1 MVKYCVK
8 CKSKTET
15 INPKYKMSK
24 NQKPMVQGKCVKCSK
39 LKSQFISA
47 AEAKKKKGGFIF
59 TVPAVLGAVG
69 ALSGLASGASA
80 IATAVNKKKSDDKML
95 AETKRHHVTMEK
107 KIQNGGR
114 SILETLQKISIPNE
128 ALSSHQLYA
137 FIKDLKIKNF
147 RGIFMRNG
155 LPKRSL
161 KTECGILNLD
171 VEKGSG
177 THWTCWY
184 KLDSTHCYYFDS
196 YGLTSPS
203 WFDDY
208 IKMDIQVSPYNIQ
221 RDHPNICGHLC
232 LIFLYECV
240 IKKEPGL
247 NTVLKL
253 NQFFSY
259 KNVRS

>member
-1 MVKYCVK
+1 MMTYCVK

-39 LKSQFISA
+39 MKSQFISA
-47 AEAKKKKGGFIF
+47 AEAKKVKKGGFIF

-80 IATAVNKKKSDDKML
+80 IATAINKKKSDDKML
-95 AETKRHHVTMEK
+95 AETKKTSCDNGK
-107 KIQNGGR
+107 KKFQNGGR
-114 SILETLQKISIPNE
+114 SILEALQKISTPNE

-171 VEKGSG
+171 VENGSG

-203 WFDDY
+203 EFDDY
-208 IKMDIQVSPYNIQ
+208 IKNGYSSIT
-221 RDHPNICGHLC
+221 L
-232 LIFLYECV
+232 
-240 IKKEPGL
+240 
-247 NTVLKL
+247 
-253 NQFFSY
+253 
-259 KNVRS
+259 

>member
-1 MVKYCVK
+1 MMTYCVK

-39 LKSQFISA
+39 MKSQFISA
-47 AEAKKKKGGFIF
+47 AEAKKGGFIF

-69 ALSGLASGASA
+69 ALSSLASGASA

-95 AETKRHHVTMEK
+95 AETKRHHVTME
-107 KIQNGGR
+107 
-114 SILETLQKISIPNE
+114 SLEALQKISTPNE

-161 KTECGILNLD
+161 TLS
-171 VEKGSG
+171 V
-177 THWTCWY
+177 
-184 KLDSTHCYYFDS
+184 
-196 YGLTSPS
+196 LTATPVRLL
-203 WFDDY
+203 Y
-208 IKMDIQVSPYNIQ
+208 I
-221 RDHPNICGHLC
+221 
-232 LIFLYECV
+232 
-240 IKKEPGL
+240 
-247 NTVLKL
+247 
-253 NQFFSY
+253 
-259 KNVRS
+259 

>member
-1 MVKYCVK
+1 MATYCVK

-39 LKSQFISA
+39 MKCRFISA
-47 AEAKKKKGGFIF
+47 AEAKKGGFIF

-69 ALSGLASGASA
+69 AVSGLASGASV

-107 KIQNGGR
+107 KFQNGKR
-114 SILETLQKISIPNE
+114 SILEALQKISIANE

-171 VEKGSG
+171 VEHGSG
-177 THWTCWY
+177 RYT
-184 KLDSTHCYYFDS
+184 LDM
-196 YGLTSPS
+196 L
-203 WFDDY
+203 
-208 IKMDIQVSPYNIQ
+208 V
-221 RDHPNICGHLC
+221 
-232 LIFLYECV
+232 
-240 IKKEPGL
+240 
-247 NTVLKL
+247 
-253 NQFFSY
+253 
-259 KNVRS
+259 

>member
-1 MVKYCVK
+1 
-8 CKSKTET
+8 
-15 INPKYKMSK
+15 MSK

-39 LKSQFISA
+39 MKSRFISA
-47 AEAKKKKGGFIF
+47 AEAKKGGFIF

-107 KIQNGGR
+107 KKFQNRKR
-114 SILETLQKISIPNE
+114 SILEAVQKISIPNE

-161 KTECGILNLD
+161 TL
-171 VEKGSG
+171 
-177 THWTCWY
+177 
-184 KLDSTHCYYFDS
+184 
-196 YGLTSPS
+196 
-203 WFDDY
+203 
-208 IKMDIQVSPYNIQ
+208 
-221 RDHPNICGHLC
+221 
-232 LIFLYECV
+232 
-240 IKKEPGL
+240 
-247 NTVLKL
+247 
-253 NQFFSY
+253 
-259 KNVRS
+259 